1 LNYSAIPEYIS
12 KFLDEWFTDTLNPET
27 YKVMVD
33 TANNY
38 SKEKFETQALEA
50 FQNLVAKR
58 LKTLEEIKSKQ
69 EQ

>member
-1 LNYSAIPEYIS
+1 M
-12 KFLDEWFTDTLNPET
+12 T
-27 YKVMVD
+27 D

-38 SKEKFETQALEA
+38 SKEKFEAQTLET